1 MVYHGLSWFIIIES
15 YTILIL
21 FLLMCAFGGM
31 HHFPGSISGGFKVIR
46 GLDEEI
52 SFLKP
57 FFQERQHQFH
67 TWSAVKRWI
76 FMCIRKHAEKQTSNK
91 HYRDLVSDYQNRM
104 VFGEYVKVACL
115 EYVLMKIQITGN
127 SPTDH

>member
-1 MVYHGLSWFIIIES
+1 
-15 YTILIL
+15 
-21 FLLMCAFGGM
+21 M

-52 SFLKP
+52 S
-57 FFQERQHQFH
+57 FQERQHQFH

-91 HYRDLVSDYQNRM
+91 HYRGLVSDYQNM
-104 VFGEYVKVACL
+104 VVFGEYVKVACL
-115 EYVLMKIQITGN
+115 EYLILMKIQITGN

>member
-1 MVYHGLSWFIIIES
+1 
-15 YTILIL
+15 
-21 FLLMCAFGGM
+21 MCAFGGM

-91 HYRDLVSDYQNRM
+91 HYRDLVSDYQNRV

-115 EYVLMKIQITGN
+115 EYLVLMKIQITGN